1 MTLDLAQYERT
12 GSTTYYYDRH
22 GQKEAA
28 AAVQALLQPGELYV
42 ASKEVAWYT
51 NNLNYVD
58 QESWQH
64 VVWDLNG
71 GRYDDTYLGMP
82 IRVLVLEIG
91 EESLRWAYDG
101 ALLRRGYTLRRRVR
115 QLPDLPAPVDRT
127 SAATRETGSV
137 FYWT

>member
-1 MTLDLAQYERT
+1 MTLDLAQYGRT

-28 AAVQALLQPGELYV
+28 VAVESLLQPGELYV

-51 NNLNYVD
+51 SNLNYVD

-91 EESLRWAYDG
+91 EESLRWALDG
-101 ALLRRGYTLRRRVR
+101 ALLRRGYSYAGEHGNFLIYLR
-115 QLPDLPAPVDRT
+115 P
-127 SAATRETGSV
+127 
-137 FYWT
+137 